1 MHKKCKV
8 IWFNNLKGY
17 GQAET
22 EAGEKIYIHYSAIK
36 KRESFVRLDKE
47 QHIAC
52 LLGKNSTNDL
62 IAETIVI

>member
-22 EAGEKIYIHYSAIK
+22 EAGEKIYIH
-36 KRESFVRLDKE
+36 
-47 QHIAC
+47 
-52 LLGKNSTNDL
+52 
-62 IAETIVI
+62 